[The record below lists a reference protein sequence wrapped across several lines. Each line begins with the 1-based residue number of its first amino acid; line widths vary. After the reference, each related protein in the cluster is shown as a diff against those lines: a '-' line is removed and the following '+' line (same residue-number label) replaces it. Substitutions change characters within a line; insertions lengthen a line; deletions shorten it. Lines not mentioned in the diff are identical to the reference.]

1 MQAMRARYSRRIVWH
16 AEVVTSK
23 LVPTGQAAEAIGVDP
38 STLTRWVA
46 AGQVAPAGK
55 TAGGHYRWDVDDLR
69 KQLADNPDLAEATTP
84 DGQ

>member
-1 MQAMRARYSRRIVWH
+1 MRARYSRRNVWH
-16 AEVVTSK
+16 AGVVTSK
-23 LVPTGQAAEAIGVDP
+23 LVPTGRAAEAIGVDP

-46 AGQVAPAGK
+46 AGQVTPAGK

-69 KQLADNPDLAEATTP
+69 KQLAGNPDLAEATTP